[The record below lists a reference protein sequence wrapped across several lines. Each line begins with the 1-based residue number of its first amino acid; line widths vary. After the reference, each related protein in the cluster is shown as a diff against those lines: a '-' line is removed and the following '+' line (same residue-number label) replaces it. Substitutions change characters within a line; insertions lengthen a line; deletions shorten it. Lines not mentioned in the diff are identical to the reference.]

1 MVENVIQTKS
11 GIRYVKEITFGI
23 LLHVVVKMVKIII
36 DDSVITC
43 DEIMDTE
50 VKSYDK
56 KKKTEH
62 ILMKKIQSVKQ
73 KISIFYLPFY

>member
-1 MVENVIQTKS
+1 MSMLVQKNIK
-11 GIRYVKEITFGI
+11 YVKEITFGI

-50 VKSYDK
+50 VKSYDN
-56 KKKTEH
+56 KTKTDH